1 MNNVNT
7 AVAVQYSKEYR
18 LDQTNEALKTMVTEL
33 SGNIYGLEDE
43 IFLEPKE
50 VVKSWKDY
58 KDLFLLLALLLY
70 MIDILIRR
78 FNVTIF
84 GSIADAVLRNKKG
97 KKVKAKEEKK
107 VSVNVTQAETKQP
120 KTEETKTVKEK
131 KKEETPKPKKEKK
144 KKEKE
149 EVQALD
155 TAALIK
161 NLRDKK

>member
-1 MNNVNT
+1 
-7 AVAVQYSKEYR
+7 
-18 LDQTNEALKTMVTEL
+18 MVTEL

-70 MIDILIRR
+70 MVDILIRR
-78 FNVTIF
+78 FHITVF
-84 GSIADAVLRNKKG
+84 GSIADMLRKKKG
-97 KKVKAKEEKK
+97 SKLKAIEEKTVFENTAK
-107 VSVNVTQAETKQP
+107 AELTKQ
-120 KTEETKTVKEK
+120 KTEEINHEKDKTKVEK
-131 KKEETPKPKKEKK
+131 PKPKKEKK